1 MQPSLALISRHNS
14 RLFTLTWL
22 FVGAV
27 LTWGLSIAGCG
38 ESAEAARVAKPSELA
53 QVQDGT
59 SMVSPI
65 SGKTITKTGGTP
77 AVAWEGKLYMFC
89 CEIDRDKFIQNPEAH
104 SRGVF
109 PPNAH
114 SLK

>member
-1 MQPSLALISRHNS
+1 MQQSLALNSRHNS
-14 RLFTLTWL
+14 RSFALTFL
-22 FVGAV
+22 FVVAV
-27 LTWGLSIAGCG
+27 IAWSLSIVGCG

-53 QVQDGT
+53 QVQNGT

-89 CEIDRDKFIQNPEAH
+89 CEVDRDKFIENPQAH